1 MSRLTSTMTVG
12 QLFWR
17 RWLDYLKQQIS
28 AWRAVVDAVVFL
40 YIGIPAILLLGR
52 TYFGLWREAL
62 PEWIVQSPA
71 AVVPALLLFLVH
83 YSKAIILFIEPADS
97 LFLRQERRWMRGLLI
112 RAFIRNSLT
121 AYVRIILI
129 MLLLAPILVRG
140 YGMDWEELLQMLAGV
155 CVFQT
160 LASLL
165 DHLIRVNYA
174 RWKRWIGLSLSGMT
188 VTALFLGWFYMLD
201 WQQAL
206 SWLLVAGSLGL
217 SVFLAGIRLRLQGRL
232 ESELREELRGRT
244 RLTALLLSQSVPPPK
259 PARARPWLF
268 RRSQRLLRSSLSG
281 DRAAELAVKS
291 FFRGQELQTYAGLTL
306 LGCAAVIL
314 PPFPVN
320 LIVYLGLVLLLAHG
334 VNESRKAFFRS
345 SLMGLLCGAREME
358 IVSSS
363 RVMKLL
369 LAPALILITGSLFYS
384 ITHIWWGI
392 LPGLA
397 AGYAVSIIAGS
408 LAPIIFSTGFR
419 RLGKPRAH

>member
-1 MSRLTSTMTVG
+1 MNRLTPAVTVG

-17 RWLDYLKQQIS
+17 RWFDYVKQQIS

-62 PEWIVQSPA
+62 PEWILQSPA
-71 AVVPALLLFLVH
+71 AVVPIFLLLLVH
-83 YSKAIILFIEPADS
+83 YSKGIILFIEPADS
-97 LFLRQERRWMRGLLI
+97 LFLRQERRWMRGLII
-112 RAFIRNSLT
+112 RAFIRCSLI
-121 AYVRIILI
+121 ACLRILLI

-140 YGMDWEELLQMLAGV
+140 YAMNWEELLQMLAGV
-155 CVFQT
+155 CAFHT
-160 LASLL
+160 LANLL
-165 DHLIRVNYA
+165 DHLIRVNYV

-188 VTALFLGWFYMLD
+188 VAALFLGWFYLTD
-201 WQQAL
+201 RQQAI
-206 SWLLVAGSLGL
+206 SWLLLAGSLAL

-259 PARARPWLF
+259 PERARPWLF
-268 RRSQRLLRSSLSG
+268 RGSRRLLRSSLTG

-291 FFRGQELQTYAGLTL
+291 FFRGQELQTYAGLTV

-320 LIVYLGLVLLLAHG
+320 LIAYLGLVLLLAHG

-345 SLMGLLCGAREME
+345 SLMGVLCGAREIE
-358 IVSSS
+358 IVSST
-363 RVMKLL
+363 RVMKMVLI
-369 LAPALILITGSLFYS
+369 PALLLITGSLFYS
-384 ITHIWWGI
+384 ITHVWWGI
-392 LPGLA
+392 LLGMA
-397 AGYAVSIIAGS
+397 AGYAVSMIAGS

-419 RLGKPRAH
+419 RLSKPKPH